1 MTLRVTDPGGLYG
14 DDVTTAS
21 IQTSLPANV
30 FFLRDFNY
38 VLPQILGAY
47 IRLEPIANNFQVTDV
62 VTSSIT
68 LSYNGVTVPARC
80 KTISGG
86 DTNHNG
92 QSELRVCFTQKDMK
106 TLFASVGNGTTTVT
120 ATMAAD
126 LSNGGKINGDVSIR
140 VVKFGF
146 LDAGQLSS
154 VSPNP
159 LNPQAK
165 LMFVTTAPG
174 EASVQV
180 FDVRGRMVRNLMQRQ
195 YLTPGVHEVTIDGRN
210 EQGNRLSSGTYFY
223 RIQSGEGPIKG
234 SFQVLK

>member
-1 MTLRVTDPGGLYG
+1 
-14 DDVTTAS
+14 
-21 IQTSLPANV
+21 
-30 FFLRDFNY
+30 
-38 VLPQILGAY
+38 
-47 IRLEPIANNFQVTDV
+47 
-62 VTSSIT
+62 
-68 LSYNGVTVPARC
+68 
-80 KTISGG
+80 
-86 DTNHNG
+86 
-92 QSELRVCFTQKDMK
+92 
-106 TLFASVGNGTTTVT
+106 VT

-126 LSNGGKINGDVSIR
+126 LSNGGKISGDVSIR
-140 VVKFGF
+140 VVKFSF
-146 LDAGQLSS
+146 LGAGQLSS

-174 EASVQV
+174 EASVQI

-195 YLTPGVHEVTIDGRN
+195 YLTPGVHELVIDGRN